1 MCFFLAESCSTALT
15 SAFSVPD
22 QAALVTA
29 NISGMKLS
37 PKESK
42 RLVRKIDRWLM
53 PLLCLVYMIQ
63 FVSIS
68 VPSQLCC
75 GSRAFRRAVSAG
87 LLAFAEPFRRAC
99 ERFTDFSGHRCT
111 VG

>member
-1 MCFFLAESCSTALT
+1 M

-29 NISGMKLS
+29 NISGMKLT
-37 PKESK
+37 PEESK

-63 FVSIS
+63 FVRIS
-68 VPSQLCC
+68 VLSQLCWGC
-75 GSRAFRRAVSAG
+75 RAFRRAVSAG
-87 LLAFAEPFRRAC
+87 FLALAEPCWRAS
-99 ERFTDFSGHRCT
+99 ERFTDILAHRCT